1 MKTSK
6 DKHQDLQVTVNG
18 TQLEQVK
25 EFVYLGG
32 QIAQDGRSEPDI
44 KRSLGLTWA
53 VFNKLINNWN
63 CRNLGTKG
71 IKILVYETMVIPV
84 LMYGSECWTMRKED
98 ERKILVTEMCWL
110 RRLMGIS
117 RLQHIRNDDIR
128 ARTGMQVTIAFSSR
142 RRGRTGLKKKK
153 TAQLTLGRVGAA
165 REPGRKKKCERAGP
179 TSRRAV
185 PGRAVKRT
193 HVNGPCLRV
202 YGPGHAGPQ
211 NFALYSAL
219 VVTGG

>member
-1 MKTSK
+1 M
-6 DKHQDLQVTVNG
+6 
-18 TQLEQVK
+18 
-25 EFVYLGG
+25 
-32 QIAQDGRSEPDI
+32 
-44 KRSLGLTWA
+44 
-53 VFNKLINNWN
+53 FNKLINIWN
-63 CRNLGTKG
+63 CRNLTKG

-153 TAQLTLGRVGAA
+153 KTAQLTLGRVGAA
-165 REPGRKKKCERAGP
+165 REPGRKK
-179 TSRRAV
+179 S
-185 PGRAVKRT
+185 
-193 HVNGPCLRV
+193 VNGPGQLQD
-202 YGPGHAGPQ
+202 GPYLAGP
-211 NFALYSAL
+211 
-219 VVTGG
+219 